1 MSQQQAWEKMLVCQ
15 VPWARVRQ
23 MSPDR
28 TVWATTLNKLGTT
41 IIIIKKKKKSALAL
55 KRANMGKESAKLQQ
69 PERLWCWQVSFPL
82 TLLEHKAA
90 PATGKKGE
98 RKRHTR
104 LQTTVIFSG

>member
-1 MSQQQAWEKMLVCQ
+1 MLVCQ

-23 MSPDR
+23 TSPDR
-28 TVWATTLNKLGTT
+28 TVWATTLNKLGTV
-41 IIIIKKKKKSALAL
+41 IIIYKKKALAL
-55 KRANMGKESAKLQQ
+55 KRTNMGKESAKLQQ
-69 PERLWCWQVSFPL
+69 PECFWCWQVSFPL

-90 PATGKKGE
+90 PATGKLGE